1 MSSPADPQEQCQPQ
15 QPTTSGQPPAAAP
28 AAAAA
33 APQNGS
39 GRSGGCPP
47 HVLAAIYGK
56 QENKQAAY
64 ETSLKRWWTGG
75 WARSERECKVQVAGG
90 RRLFAGCPCSHARV
104 AWLVFLFVQPADA
117 PHVTLLVLLQS
128 MLTART
134 TRKRSMWPI
143 RCCMTAT
150 TCRAQRQPQTASP
163 GRRQQQ
169 GEQRQ
174 QQGRRRLRNPRSS
187 LSPYHHSHAS
197 ACHCIQLMCAAGCP
211 AESYE

>member
-1 MSSPADPQEQCQPQ
+1 MAIAQQQRRMSSHAAPQEQQQQPQ

-39 GRSGGCPP
+39 GRNSACPP

-75 WARSERECKVQVAGG
+75 GRSQGRGCQAQVTGG
-90 RRLFAGCPCSHARV
+90 CAVHTQHAT
-104 AWLVFLFVQPADA
+104 FLSWTFSIPG
-117 PHVTLLVLLQS
+117 LLPLLLLQS
-128 MLTART
+128 TLTART
-134 TRKRSMWPI
+134 TKRRSMWLT
-143 RCCMTAT
+143 RCCMTEH

-163 GRRQQQ
+163 GQRRQQ
-169 GEQRQ
+169 GEQWQ
-174 QQGRRRLRNPRSS
+174 QQ
-187 LSPYHHSHAS
+187 
-197 ACHCIQLMCAAGCP
+197 
-211 AESYE
+211 E